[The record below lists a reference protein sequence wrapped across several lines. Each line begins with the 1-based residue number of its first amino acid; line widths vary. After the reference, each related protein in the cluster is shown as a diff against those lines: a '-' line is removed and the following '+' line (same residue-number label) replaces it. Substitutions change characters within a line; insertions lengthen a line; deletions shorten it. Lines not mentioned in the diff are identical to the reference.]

1 MKKSFL
7 LLILLLVILD
17 LFLAYTIVKRI
28 NSKKIEEIKLQK
40 NLLKENKIK
49 DITNHYNKYVKTI
62 KEANLYEY
70 KNNKYIKIGRINKN
84 IELEL

>member
-17 LFLAYTIVKRI
+17 LFLAHTIVKRI

-40 NLLKENKIK
+40 NLLKENKR
-49 DITNHYNKYVKTI
+49 YN
-62 KEANLYEY
+62 
-70 KNNKYIKIGRINKN
+70 
-84 IELEL
+84 